1 MNCARG
7 TWKRWNPVMRATEK
21 MRVAAR
27 YTLGWRGGYLSSF
40 LSMLSVLGMVLAI
53 ALLILVLSVMNGFD
67 REMRDNILA
76 LVPQLTLKSWAPV
89 DDWQG
94 FAAQIDAVPGVRA
107 SAPFVEVQGMLVRDL
122 AIETTLVQGIDLER
136 QQALPGLQ
144 RALEPA
150 ELTAFADD
158 PQALLLGAKLAER
171 LSTSAGDTLTL
182 IVPRGAG
189 QSAAFQALRVVG
201 TVSSGTELDEALAV
215 IHLEQAAVL
224 AGTEGG
230 VHGFRVAVDDVFRAP
245 RMGWE
250 LVNVLP
256 PGFYATDWTQ
266 THGNLYAAIQM
277 SRDLVIL
284 LLFSIIAIAA
294 FNVVSSL
301 VLVVVDKRAD
311 IAILRAQGA
320 RPADI
325 SGIFLR
331 QGLLIALAG
340 TVLGSALGVA
350 ASLGVTDLVAGLEH
364 WLGIRFLDTDVYPI
378 GYLPSDL
385 RPGDLVLINGVAVV
399 LCFLAALYPARRAAR
414 LPPADAL
421 RHE

>member
-1 MNCARG
+1 
-7 TWKRWNPVMRATEK
+7 MRNSELLRIAG
-21 MRVAAR
+21 R

-40 LSMLSVLGMVLAI
+40 LSLLSVLGMVLAI

-67 REMRDNILA
+67 REMRENILA
-76 LVPQLTLKSWAPV
+76 LVPQLTVKSWVPV
-89 DDWQG
+89 DNWEA
-94 FAAQIDAVPGVRA
+94 FAARIEETPGVVA
-107 SAPFVEVQGMLVRDL
+107 TAPYVELQGMLMREL
-122 AIETTLVQGIDLER
+122 AIETTLVQGVDIER
-136 QQALPGLQ
+136 QQALPGLR
-144 RALEPA
+144 RALSA
-150 ELTAFADD
+150 QELAAFAADNRGM
-158 PQALLLGAKLAER
+158 LLGAALAAR
-171 LSTSAGDTLTL
+171 LDVSVGDDLSLIIPAAGNG
-182 IVPRGAG
+182 RRAAG
-189 QSAAFQALRVVG
+189 YETFRLAG
-201 TVSSGTELDEALAV
+201 TVDSGTELDESLAV
-215 IHLEQAAVL
+215 VHLAVAATL
-224 AGTEGG
+224 ARTEGG
-230 VHGFRVAVDDVFRAP
+230 VHGFRVQLEDVFSAP

-250 LVNVLP
+250 LVSRLP
-256 PGFYATDWTQ
+256 PGFYASDWTQ

-301 VLVVVDKRAD
+301 VLVVMDKRAD

-320 RPADI
+320 RPGDI
-325 SGIFLR
+325 NGIFLR

-340 TVLGSALGVA
+340 TLLGSGLGIA
-350 ASLGVTDLVAGLEH
+350 CSLGVTDFVAALEG

-385 RPGDLVLINGVAVV
+385 RLADVLLINGVAVL
-399 LCFLAALYPARRAAR
+399 LCFLAALYPARRAAQ

>member
-1 MNCARG
+1 
-7 TWKRWNPVMRATEK
+7 MRSAELL
-21 MRVAAR
+21 RVAAR
-27 YTLGWRGGYLSSF
+27 YTLGGRGGYLSSF

-67 REMRDNILA
+67 REMRENILA
-76 LVPQLTLKSWAPV
+76 LVPQLTVKSWGPV
-89 DDWQG
+89 DDWQ
-94 FAAQIDAVPGVRA
+94 AYADDIDAVPGIRA
-107 SAPFVEVQGMLVRDL
+107 AAPFVEVQGMLVRDL

-144 RALEPA
+144 RALAPA
-150 ELTAFADD
+150 ALRAFADD
-158 PQALLLGAKLAER
+158 PQGLLLGSALAAR
-171 LSTSAGDTLTL
+171 LAVDVGDSLTL
-182 IVPRGAG
+182 IVPRGSG
-189 QSAAFQALRVVG
+189 QSARFQPFRLAGIVA
-201 TVSSGTELDEALAV
+201 SGTELDESLAV
-215 IHLEQAAVL
+215 IHLTQAGVL
-224 AGTEGG
+224 ADTDGG
-230 VHGFRVAVDDVFRAP
+230 VHGFRVAVDDVFAAP

-250 LVNVLP
+250 LVNTLP

-284 LLFSIIAIAA
+284 LLLSIIAIAA

-320 RPADI
+320 RPGDI

-331 QGLLIALAG
+331 QGLLIAVAG
-340 TVLGSALGVA
+340 TVLGSALGVL
-350 ASLGVTDLVAGLEH
+350 ASLGVTDFVAALEG

-385 RPGDLVLINGVAVV
+385 RLRDLLLINGVAVI
-399 LCFLAALYPARRAAR
+399 LCFLAALYPARRAAQ

>member
-1 MNCARG
+1 
-7 TWKRWNPVMRATEK
+7 MRSAELL
-21 MRVAAR
+21 RVAAR
-27 YTLGWRGGYLSSF
+27 YTLGGRGVYLSSF

-76 LVPQLTLKSWAPV
+76 LVPQLTLKSWIPV
-89 DDWQG
+89 DDWQVY
-94 FAAQIDAVPGVRA
+94 ADQIDAVPGVRA
-107 SAPFVEVQGMLVRDL
+107 AAPFVEVQGMLVRDL

-136 QQALPGLQ
+136 QRALPGLQ
-144 RALEPA
+144 RALDSA
-150 ELTAFADD
+150 ALQAFADD
-158 PQALLLGAKLAER
+158 PQALLLGAALADR
-171 LSTSAGDTLTL
+171 LAVEVGESLTL
-182 IVPRGAG
+182 IVPRGSG
-189 QSAAFQALRVVG
+189 QSARFQPFRLAG
-201 TVSSGTELDEALAV
+201 TVASGTELDESLAV
-215 IHLEQAAVL
+215 IHLAQAGEL
-224 AGTEGG
+224 AATEGG
-230 VHGFRVAVDDVFRAP
+230 VHGFRVAVDDVFAAP

-250 LVNVLP
+250 LVNSLP
-256 PGFYATDWTQ
+256 AGFYATDWTQ

-284 LLFSIIAIAA
+284 LLLSIIAIAA

-320 RPADI
+320 RPGDI

-340 TVLGSALGVA
+340 TVLGSAVGVA
-350 ASLGVTDLVAGLEH
+350 ASLGVTDFVAALES

-385 RPGDLVLINGVAVV
+385 RLRDLLLINGVAVI
-399 LCFLAALYPARRAAR
+399 LCFLAALYPARRAAQ